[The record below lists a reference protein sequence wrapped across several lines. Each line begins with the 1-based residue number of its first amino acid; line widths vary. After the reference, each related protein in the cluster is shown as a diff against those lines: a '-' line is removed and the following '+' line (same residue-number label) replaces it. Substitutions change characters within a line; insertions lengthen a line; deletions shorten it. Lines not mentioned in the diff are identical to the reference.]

1 MEKTGLF
8 IQLFYKLPLFILK
21 RLPLNFLSRAVG
33 RLADHALSRP
43 LIPLFAKGFGV
54 DLEEAEHEVAH
65 YPTLNAFFTRGLK
78 EGRRTFDP
86 QKRDEV
92 ISPADGKLTY
102 GRITDDKAWVI
113 KEKGY
118 SLEKLLGRTD
128 IQEFKDGHAVIIYLS
143 PRDYH
148 RFHMPL
154 DGKISAPPKRIG
166 GYLFSVMPEVM
177 KSVDDLFCINE
188 RLVYSFENEIHGKFC
203 MVAVG
208 ATFVGSIV
216 DRISGDHRRVGETMR
231 KGEELG
237 AFRFGGSSIALIMQ
251 KNVPVQGKASCP
263 ETGMPVRFGDV
274 L

>member
-8 IQLFYKLPLFILK
+8 IQLFYKLPLFLLK
-21 RLPLNFLSRAVG
+21 KLPLNFLSRAVG

-43 LIPLFAKGFGV
+43 LIPLCAKGIGV
-54 DLEEAEHEVAH
+54 DLEEAEHGITH

-78 EGRRTFDP
+78 EGRRPFDP
-86 QKRDEV
+86 QKRYEV
-92 ISPADGKLTY
+92 IAPADGKLSY
-102 GRITDDKAWVI
+102 GRITDGKVWAI
-113 KEKGY
+113 KDKGY
-118 SLEKLLGRTD
+118 SLDKLLGKTD
-128 IQEFKDGHAVIIYLS
+128 IREFHDGHVVIIYLS

-154 DGKISAPPKRIG
+154 DGKITAPPKRIG

-177 KSVDDLFCINE
+177 KSVDDLFCVNE
-188 RLVYSFENEIHGKFC
+188 RLVYSFENEIHGKFY

-216 DRISGDHRRVGETMR
+216 DRIASDGRMSGETMR

-237 AFRFGGSSIALIMQ
+237 AFQFGGSSIVVIMERDF
-251 KNVPVQGKASCP
+251 PIHGKGSCP
-263 ETGMPVRFGDV
+263 ENGVAVRFGDV

>member
-1 MEKTGLF
+1 MGKTGLF

-43 LIPLFAKGFGV
+43 LIPLFVKGFGV
-54 DLEEAEHEVAH
+54 DLEEAEHGIEH
-65 YPTLNAFFTRGLK
+65 YPTLNAFFTRRLK
-78 EGRRTFDP
+78 EGRRAFDP
-86 QKRDEV
+86 EKKDEV
-92 ISPADGKLTY
+92 ISPSDGKLSY
-102 GRITDDKAWVI
+102 GEITEGKVWVI

-118 SLEKLLGRTD
+118 SLEKLLGRSD
-128 IQEFKDGHAVIIYLS
+128 VREFHEGRALVIYLS

-177 KSVDDLFCINE
+177 RSVDDLFCVNE

-203 MVAVG
+203 VVAVG

-216 DRISGDHRRVGETMR
+216 DRISEDDRRVGETMR

-237 AFRFGGSSIALIMQ
+237 AFRFGGSSIALIME
-251 KNVPVQGKASCP
+251 KNFSLRGRGTSA
-263 ETGMPVRFGDV
+263 EGGMPVRFGDV